1 MVSSIKNSLT
11 LETVMTW
18 GVFQF
23 AAVKVR
29 LPTEV
34 VISSVGEIVRSTTTL
49 DSGCLFRTTV
59 KLAV

>member
-1 MVSSIKNSLT
+1 
-11 LETVMTW
+11 MTW

-23 AAVKVR
+23 AAIKVR